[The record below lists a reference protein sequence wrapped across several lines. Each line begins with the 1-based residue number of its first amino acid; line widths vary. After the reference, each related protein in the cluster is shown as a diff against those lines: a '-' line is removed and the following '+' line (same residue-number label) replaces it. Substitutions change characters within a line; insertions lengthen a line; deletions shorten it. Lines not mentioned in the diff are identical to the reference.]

1 MQNQVI
7 VWNVRT
13 SCPNPLS
20 IVWQMPR
27 AFVSNIRMKG
37 LFVDNSRLQS
47 ITPGGKKIHHSRKK
61 KSKQKKVKN
70 SEKPRNE
77 CTHPACRVSFSFL
90 LSYIVQDPLLIP
102 EMELCTIA
110 WISLH
115 QLTIKA
121 TPTGVRAHRPS
132 SSGQPPFR
140 LFLGAPQGSKKIF
153 RTTTLCNI

>member
-1 MQNQVI
+1 
-7 VWNVRT
+7 
-13 SCPNPLS
+13 
-20 IVWQMPR
+20 MPR

-37 LFVDNSRLQS
+37 LFVNLFEIVDNSRLQS
-47 ITPGGKKIHHSRKK
+47 ITPGGKKNPSLQEKK
-61 KSKQKKVKN
+61 KESKQKKVKN

-77 CTHPACRVSFSFL
+77 CTHPACRASFSFL

-121 TPTGVRAHRPS
+121 IPTGVHAHRPS

-140 LFLGAPQGSKKIF
+140 LFLGAPQGSKQIF